1 MVAKT
6 KESSK
11 ALSPIS
17 QLADWARQGI
27 ESFAAAQTF
36 LFDLT
41 ARQKALVMGMVQ
53 QRLSQPGL
61 RPGDTIAP
69 IANKGVEN
77 LTAAGKIL
85 LDLAAGE
92 TALVADW
99 AKEPAVVEA
108 LSDVVR
114 HRADAFIDMQKR
126 LLEVAAEQTHAI
138 VESYREG
145 NVRGVGESVAQLA
158 KRGIEGL
165 IETEKKFLGSAAHEV
180 TAASKPGKEGKT
192 AARNQLKILTQLA
205 QEGVEQYIDVQKK
218 LLDLAIDQLKF
229 TGEVSGERIEA
240 IRDEVRR
247 SWGELTAKSV
257 WNFVVAQQS
266 LRSHAAKPQT
276 AKATAEARKSPSA
289 RPRAEKQAGR
299 TREAA

>member
-17 QLADWARQGI
+17 QLAGWARQGI
-27 ESFAAAQTF
+27 ESFAAAQAF

-61 RPGDTIAP
+61 RPGDMIAP
-69 IANKGVEN
+69 IADKGVET
-77 LTAAGKIL
+77 LTAAGKVL

-99 AKEPAVVEA
+99 AKEPAVGA

-126 LLEVAAEQTHAI
+126 LLDVAAEQTHAI
-138 VESYREG
+138 VESYRQG
-145 NVRGVGESVAQLA
+145 DVRGLGESVAELA

-165 IETEKKFLGSAAHEV
+165 VETEKKFLDSAVHEV

-205 QEGVEQYIDVQKK
+205 REGVEQYIDVQKK
-218 LLDLAIDQLKF
+218 LLDLAIDQLEF
-229 TGEVSGERIEA
+229 TGEASGEHIKA

-257 WNFVVAQQS
+257 WNFVAARQS
-266 LRSHAAKPQT
+266 LRNLAAKPL
-276 AKATAEARKSPSA
+276 ATAETRKIPRA
-289 RPRAEKQAGR
+289 RPRAKKRAGR
-299 TREAA
+299 TRKAA

>member
-17 QLADWARQGI
+17 QLAGWARQGI
-27 ESFAAAQTF
+27 ESFAAAQKV

-69 IANKGVEN
+69 IADKGVEN

-99 AKEPAVVEA
+99 AKEPAVGA

-138 VESYREG
+138 VESYRQG
-145 NVRGVGESVAQLA
+145 NTRGLGGSVAELA

-165 IETEKKFLGSAAHEV
+165 VETEKKFLDSAVHEV

-205 QEGVEQYIDVQKK
+205 REGVEQYIDVQKK
-218 LLDLAIDQLKF
+218 LLDLAIDQLEF
-229 TGEVSGERIEA
+229 TGEASGERIEA

-266 LRSHAAKPQT
+266 LRNLAAKPL
-276 AKATAEARKSPSA
+276 ATAETRKIPRA
-289 RPRAEKQAGR
+289 RPRAKKRAGR
-299 TREAA
+299 TRKAA

>member
-17 QLADWARQGI
+17 QLAGWARQGI
-27 ESFAAAQTF
+27 ESFAAAQKV

-41 ARQKALVMGMVQ
+41 ARQNAVVIGMVQ
-53 QRLSQPGL
+53 ERLSRPGL
-61 RPGDTIAP
+61 RPGDMLAP
-69 IANKGVEN
+69 IADKGVET
-77 LTAAGKIL
+77 LTAAGKVL

-99 AKEPAVVEA
+99 AKEPAVGA

-126 LLEVAAEQTHAI
+126 LLDVAAEQTHAI
-138 VESYREG
+138 VESYRQG
-145 NVRGVGESVAQLA
+145 NVRGLGESVAELA

-165 IETEKKFLGSAAHEV
+165 VETEKKFLDSAVHEV

-205 QEGVEQYIDVQKK
+205 REGVEQYIDVQKK
-218 LLDLAIDQLKF
+218 LLDLAIDQLEF
-229 TGEVSGERIEA
+229 TGEASGEHIKA

-257 WNFVVAQQS
+257 WNFVAARQS
-266 LRSHAAKPQT
+266 LRNLAAKPL
-276 AKATAEARKSPSA
+276 ATAETRKIPRA
-289 RPRAEKQAGR
+289 RPRAKKRAGR
-299 TREAA
+299 TRKAA

>member
-17 QLADWARQGI
+17 QLAGWARQGI
-27 ESFAAAQTF
+27 ESFAAAQKA

-41 ARQKALVMGMVQ
+41 ARQNAVVIGMVQ
-53 QRLSQPGL
+53 ERLSRPGL
-61 RPGDTIAP
+61 RPGDMLAP
-69 IANKGVEN
+69 LADKGVET
-77 LTAAGKIL
+77 LTAAGKVL

-99 AKEPAVVEA
+99 AKEPAVGA

-126 LLEVAAEQTHAI
+126 LLDVAAEQTHAI
-138 VESYREG
+138 VESYRQG
-145 NVRGVGESVAQLA
+145 NVRGLGESVAELA

-165 IETEKKFLGSAAHEV
+165 VETEKKFLDSAVHEV

-229 TGEVSGERIEA
+229 TGEVSGERIETL
-240 IRDEVRR
+240 RDEVRR

-289 RPRAEKQAGR
+289 RPRAKKQAAR

>member
-6 KESSK
+6 KESN

-17 QLADWARQGI
+17 QLAGWARQGI
-27 ESFAAAQTF
+27 ESFAAAQKV

-41 ARQKALVMGMVQ
+41 ARQNAVVIGMVQ
-53 QRLSQPGL
+53 ERLSRPGL
-61 RPGDTIAP
+61 RPGDMLAP
-69 IANKGVEN
+69 IADKGVET
-77 LTAAGKIL
+77 LTAAGKVL

-99 AKEPAVVEA
+99 AKEPAVGA

-126 LLEVAAEQTHAI
+126 LLDVAAEQTHAI
-138 VESYREG
+138 VQSYREG
-145 NVRGVGESVAQLA
+145 NVRGLGESVAELA

-165 IETEKKFLGSAAHEV
+165 IETEKKFLDSAAHEV

-205 QEGVEQYIDVQKK
+205 REGVEQYIDVQKK
-218 LLDLAIDQLKF
+218 LLDLAIDQLEF
-229 TGEVSGERIEA
+229 TGEASGERIEA

-266 LRSHAAKPQT
+266 LRNLAAKPL
-276 AKATAEARKSPSA
+276 ATAETRKIPRA
-289 RPRAEKQAGR
+289 RPRAKKRAGR
-299 TREAA
+299 TRKAA